1 MYTVMLQWA
10 ADIVENIEMT
20 LHFKGFFFN
29 PLALHNEFNN
39 IYINET
45 YC

>member
-1 MYTVMLQWA
+1 MLQWA
-10 ADIVENIEMT
+10 ETNLLHIEMT
-20 LHFKGFFFN
+20 LYFKGFFFN

-39 IYINET
+39 IDINET